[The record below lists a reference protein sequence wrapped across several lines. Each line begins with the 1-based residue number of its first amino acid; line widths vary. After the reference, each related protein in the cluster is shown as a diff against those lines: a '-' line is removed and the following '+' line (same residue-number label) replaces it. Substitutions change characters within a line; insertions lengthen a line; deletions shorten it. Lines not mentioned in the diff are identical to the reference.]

1 MQKFLRRLEAL
12 ERRYLLDAEGA
23 SRKRS
28 VLASRIHRNALGRL
42 AESDLV
48 ILETIFESKK
58 EPLVDVQ
65 KSVWERYQD
74 ALDGAARDSGFK
86 SFKAAKRKLGA

>member
-1 MQKFLRRLEAL
+1 M
-12 ERRYLLDAEGA
+12 
-23 SRKRS
+23 
-28 VLASRIHRNALGRL
+28 
-42 AESDLV
+42 